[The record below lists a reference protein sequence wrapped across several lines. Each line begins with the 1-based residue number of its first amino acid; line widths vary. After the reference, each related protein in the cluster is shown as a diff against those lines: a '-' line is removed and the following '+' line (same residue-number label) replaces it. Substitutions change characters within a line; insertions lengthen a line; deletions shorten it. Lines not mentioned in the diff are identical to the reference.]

1 VYLLDSPVF
10 SVVSQLT
17 YENRKIWHR
26 VLDKPFESVNS
37 GIFLSSCDTA
47 TVALDG
53 CLLDCMALPSMDCK
67 PCVAINDRRQEKHHH
82 LYEKTHHHLYV
93 KKINVFARVLLFR
106 KHGNQCV
113 RVNNRLP
120 V

>member
-1 VYLLDSPVF
+1 LLDSPVF

-53 CLLDCMALPSMDCK
+53 CLLDCMALPLMDWK
-67 PCVAINDRRQEKHHH
+67 RCVAINDRMYKMQHHH
-82 LYEKTHHHLYV
+82 YVEKI
-93 KKINVFARVLLFR
+93 KEFARVLLFR
-106 KHGNQCV
+106 KNGNKV
-113 RVNNRLP
+113 
-120 V
+120 

>member
-53 CLLDCMALPSMDCK
+53 CLLDCMALPLMDWK
-67 PCVAINDRRQEKHHH
+67 RCVAINDRRQK
-82 LYEKTHHHLYV
+82 KHHHLYV
-93 KKINVFARVLLFR
+93 KKINVFAHVLLFR
-106 KHGNQCV
+106 KHRNQGV

>member
-1 VYLLDSPVF
+1 
-10 SVVSQLT
+10 T

-26 VLDKPFESVNS
+26 VLVIPFESVNS
-37 GIFLSSCDTA
+37 GILLSSCDTA

-53 CLLDCMALPSMDCK
+53 CLLDCIALPLMDWK
-67 PCVAINDRRQEKHHH
+67 RCVAINDLLQK
-82 LYEKTHHHLYV
+82 KHHHLYV
-93 KKINVFARVLLFR
+93 KKIKEVARVLLFR
-106 KHGNQCV
+106 KHGNQGV